1 MSYLPDQGALL
12 KKSLLAV
19 VLLLALTGCG
29 AQPLTT
35 ENLLTEQLS
44 SEDTCSEID
53 SILSATGGESGRE
66 ERFLTASD
74 QLGELSERASDPL
87 EDELEVLSEI
97 LEERVE
103 DAEALEQDSE
113 RLAELDEAVVTV
125 EEVCR
130 F

>member
-1 MSYLPDQGALL
+1 MKPLL
-12 KKSLLAV
+12 SA

-29 AQPLTT
+29 AEALTT

-44 SEDTCSEID
+44 TEETCTETD
-53 SILSATGGESGRE
+53 AILSAAGGESGRE
-66 ERFLTASD
+66 ERFLTASE
-74 QLGELSERASDPL
+74 QLGELSERASDQL

-97 LEERVE
+97 LAERVE

-113 RLAELDEAVVTV
+113 RLAELDRAVATV
-125 EEVCR
+125 SETCD